1 MIDISGSKTSRGK
14 ASSRSIEYL
23 AVLRNR
29 TSQWEKWFSKAA
41 LYKHF
46 PNAADAV
53 AMYRKS
59 VNDKQQTV
67 IEPGKMAAS
76 VELIKVEINDYEIE
90 RRKNIEQNQLLMKE
104 LGL

>member
-1 MIDISGSKTSRGK
+1 
-14 ASSRSIEYL
+14 
-23 AVLRNR
+23 
-29 TSQWEKWFSKAA
+29 
-41 LYKHF
+41 
-46 PNAADAV
+46 
-53 AMYRKS
+53 MYRKS